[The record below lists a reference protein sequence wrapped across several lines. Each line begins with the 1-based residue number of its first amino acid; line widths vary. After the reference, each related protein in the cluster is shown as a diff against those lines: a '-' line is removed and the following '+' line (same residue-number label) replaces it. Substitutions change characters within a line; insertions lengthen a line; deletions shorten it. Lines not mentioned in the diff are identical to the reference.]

1 MLRPYK
7 WFGVGTKLARDT
19 DTRILKGGRMN
30 QIIFVL
36 IGIVV
41 SGLLVITRILYSATG
56 KNNREPKEI
65 IKRGKRRGL
74 F

>member
-7 WFGVGTKLARDT
+7 RFGERTKLVRDT
-19 DTRILKGGRMN
+19 DTMILKGGRMN

-41 SGLLVITRILYSATG
+41 SGLFVITLDALFSDG
-56 KNNREPKEI
+56 EEQSW
-65 IKRGKRRGL
+65 RRRKL
-74 F
+74 